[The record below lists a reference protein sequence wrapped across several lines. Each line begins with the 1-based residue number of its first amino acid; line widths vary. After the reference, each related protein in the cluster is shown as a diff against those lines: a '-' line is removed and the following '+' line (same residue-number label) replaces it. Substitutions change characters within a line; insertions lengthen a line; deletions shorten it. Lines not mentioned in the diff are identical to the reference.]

1 MNNTDAIVVE
11 NLHRDQASQL
21 RSLDQISADLCR
33 KVREE
38 LIWRLQI
45 HDVDATTDFIDWLP
59 RVAIADILNPGE
71 LTHREMIDRLQ
82 VRWVDQLLAHK
93 GWGYV
98 DTMYRLEITEPK

>member
-1 MNNTDAIVVE
+1 MNDHDSIIVE
-11 NLHRDQASQL
+11 QTHETQAEQL
-21 RSLDQISADLCR
+21 RRIGADLQR

-98 DTMYRLEITEPK
+98 DVMYRLGVTE

>member
-1 MNNTDAIVVE
+1 MNDHDSIIVE
-11 NLHRDQASQL
+11 TNHRDQADQL
-21 RSLDQISADLCR
+21 RSPDQIKADLAR

-93 GWGYV
+93 GWGWV
-98 DTMYRLEITEPK
+98 DVMYRLGVTE